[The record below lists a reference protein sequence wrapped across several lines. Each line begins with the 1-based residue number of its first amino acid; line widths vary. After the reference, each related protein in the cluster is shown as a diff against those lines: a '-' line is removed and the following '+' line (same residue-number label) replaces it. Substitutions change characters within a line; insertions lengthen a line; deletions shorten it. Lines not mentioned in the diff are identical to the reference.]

1 MPWFEGRMNC
11 AAWQAPSP
19 VWLTDRVSQV
29 NPTAALIAA
38 VSAIIVGVLAAS
50 VLLYSK
56 RLERINATEV
66 RHSASREAAYNK
78 LLAAGD
84 AAWYY
89 RTLAGVEADASET
102 DSELM
107 GPVASGLFQSGFD
120 ELEAYSRNLTEVGPV
135 IVNWYMVAF
144 EHRLISPTDFD
155 NAREALVN
163 LKRQEIGLR
172 RNIDKLREASFY
184 DQLAAGHVVQR
195 LPEGVGR
202 VIRFEDGGFLAQ
214 CTGDGFVR
222 LFEDMIN
229 APKALRGSRQTARQ
243 RLSDWRAQGVWK
255 AEPTDLERT
264 DEPT

>member
-1 MPWFEGRMNC
+1 MT
-11 AAWQAPSP
+11 S
-19 VWLTDRVSQV
+19 
-29 NPTAALIAA
+29 
-38 VSAIIVGVLAAS
+38 
-50 VLLYSK
+50 
-56 RLERINATEV
+56 
-66 RHSASREAAYNK
+66 
-78 LLAAGD
+78 GD

-184 DQLAAGHVVQR
+184 DRLSAGHVVQR
-195 LPEGVGR
+195 LPEGVDR

-214 CTGDGFVR
+214 GAGDGFVR
-222 LFEDMIN
+222 LLEDVMN

-243 RLSDWRAQGVWK
+243 RLSDWRVQGVWK